1 MGIDII
7 PDDLY
12 GLKKGELK
20 LLNRIK
26 EIYSKIDNYEGN
38 RNCVLYLQQSVCGLK
53 PDFILIDSFKGVCI
67 LEVKDWKIGYLKN
80 INSHQVETID
90 NKTFKNPIVTS
101 NIYFNTLKDL
111 IYSDE
116 AFKGKNEKSKKNKM
130 NNITKKNAKNSENLN
145 KFEMPPK
152 IYSYAVFSKI
162 KSEDIKKLQIN
173 KVLNQPPSKYITSDK
188 ISELTIDDL
197 FDKNKDVKM
206 SNIEFNRIRSLLCP
220 EICICNSKQ
229 KIKDKNHNKDKS
241 AKKTQSKKEDSK
253 LKKLGSLIKLF
264 KIINKISS
272 KDSIED
278 IIDYEKDSKELIKVL
293 DLEQEKLS
301 KKIPSGHFMVTG
313 VPGSGKTVIL
323 LSRAVFLALNNPT
336 WKIRILTYNKTL
348 SEECKT
354 NLKNMCEKI
363 GNNDILNNIEV
374 STFHKFAKEL
384 YYEYNQCCES
394 DEFNNFKI
402 KFKTESKQFWNYE
415 LPNKVLNLLE
425 DRINI
430 NMSLKQYDAVLI
442 DEYQDFMNEWIK
454 ICVKSCKKY
463 PYVDY
468 AGKNTEGINLFLA
481 GDRLQSIYR
490 LNGQN
495 WKSLGIDMRGRS
507 KLLKSTYRTGKEH
520 LNLGIN
526 FLMNNNE
533 LKNQV
538 YKFYNGTNTFSV
550 LDGNIE
556 FLKGKNEVLNDK
568 IKELLTKFKPEEIM
582 ILCNDNKS
590 CEKLYNSLD
599 SDLKKKCSF
608 SKNLEF
614 GYVRILTLHSSKG
627 LESPV
632 CLITNLSEISKPANN
647 VQDILNR
654 KLIYVGITR
663 AFEHLILHSEDF
675 DKSYAKELHD
685 IVLKNE

>member
-7 PDDLY
+7 PDDVY

-20 LLNRIK
+20 LLNKIK
-26 EIYSKIDNYEGN
+26 EIYSEIDNYEGN

-90 NKTFKNPIVTS
+90 NKTFKNPIVIS
-101 NIYFNTLKDL
+101 NIYFNKLKDL
-111 IYSDE
+111 IYNDE
-116 AFKGKNEKSKKNKM
+116 IFREKKEKSKKNKI
-130 NNITKKNAKNSENLN
+130 NTKNIENSN

-162 KSEDIKKLQIN
+162 KSEEIKKLEIN

-197 FDKNKDVKM
+197 FDKSKDVKM

-220 EICICNSKQ
+220 EIFICNSKQ
-229 KIKDKNHNKDKS
+229 KIKDKNHNKDKYNN
-241 AKKTQSKKEDSK
+241 KKDSK
-253 LKKLGSLIKLF
+253 LKKLSNLINLF
-264 KIINKISS
+264 KIINKLSS
-272 KDSIED
+272 KDGIED

-293 DLEQEKLS
+293 DLEQEKIS
-301 KKIPSGHFMVTG
+301 KKIPNGHFMITG

-336 WKIRILTYNKTL
+336 WKIRILTYNRTL
-348 SEECKT
+348 SEECKA
-354 NLKNMCEKI
+354 NLKIMCEKI

-384 YYEYNQCCES
+384 YYEYNKCFES
-394 DEFNNFKI
+394 EEFNNFKI

-415 LPNKVLNLLE
+415 LPNKVLNILE
-425 DRINI
+425 DRIDN

-463 PYVDY
+463 PYIDY

-481 GDRLQSIYR
+481 GDRIQSIYR

-526 FLMNNNE
+526 FLMKNDE

-556 FLKGKNEVLNDK
+556 FLSGKNEVLNDK

-590 CEKLYNSLD
+590 CEKLYYGLD

-614 GYVRILTLHSSKG
+614 GYIRILTLHSSKG

-632 CLITNLSEISKPANN
+632 CVITNLSKINKPTNN

-675 DKSYAKELHD
+675 NNSYAKELRD
-685 IVLKNE
+685 IVLKK